1 MQGVFHLNSTPR
13 TDPSHGR
20 KTSNTWCA
28 SSGSSTVFPSASF
41 DILDDVSHLCT
52 SWPVGERTEGL
63 KEHTLE
69 VTIKLYQQPPASPK
83 VRKRKIKQEV
93 GPQQGVISFT
103 GVTPTLTKNLITPLR
118 PPPSTK
124 PSHVKATEHLW
135 FRTKTFHL
143 LSQLTFCT
151 LATLHN
157 QTFQTKSSAA
167 APSSICSLIQ
177 ASHFH
182 TFVSFWP

>member
-103 GVTPTLTKNLITPLR
+103 GVTPTLTKNLITPPPTPPR
-118 PPPSTK
+118 PNRVMSK
-124 PSHVKATEHLW
+124 LQNIFGFELKL
-135 FRTKTFHL
+135 
-143 LSQLTFCT
+143 
-151 LATLHN
+151 
-157 QTFQTKSSAA
+157 
-167 APSSICSLIQ
+167 SICSLNSLSVHSLLYITRPSKLK
-177 ASHFH
+177 AAPPLPLPSAH
-182 TFVSFWP
+182 